1 MTASR
6 VDESGAIVHVAW
18 DAATCTAKNYHLVYG
33 QLAGLASYALDGGV
47 CGLGPLGSY
56 DWENVPAGDLW
67 FLAIGDDAAAA
78 EGSWG
83 MSQPPAERNG
93 TTASGACGF
102 ATRTNAGTCP

>member
-6 VDESGAIVHVAW
+6 VDESGAIVHLAW
-18 DAATCTAKNYHLVYG
+18 DAVTCTAKNYHLVYG
-33 QLAGLASYALDGGV
+33 QLAGLASYTVDGGV

-67 FLAIGDDAAAA
+67 FVAVGDDASTT

-83 MSQPPAERNG
+83 TAGPPAERNA
-93 TTASGACGF
+93 TAASGACGF